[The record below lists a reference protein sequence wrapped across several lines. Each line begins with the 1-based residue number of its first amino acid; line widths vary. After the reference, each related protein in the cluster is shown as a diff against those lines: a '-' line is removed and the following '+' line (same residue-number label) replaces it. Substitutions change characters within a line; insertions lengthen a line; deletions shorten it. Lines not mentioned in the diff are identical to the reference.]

1 MNVNS
6 TVLQQMTPIKRRCFP
21 LFSYMHFIA
30 WLIPW
35 PWACDSWIY
44 SQAPSATSS
53 CGQSIILEA
62 QTDESLLVSDSDLKY
77 LTREEAEDIIDRFKK
92 IPQSYDRL
100 VFWTGIPREWV
111 QRWADDH
118 DMLTLTSAMG
128 PLMDPKD
135 ERCLRRIKKPKNWRK
150 YVKGA
155 SVIFARYAC
164 RRGIVRLLT
173 LPPSLEEFIRPGS
186 TYRTIEEPVLK
197 GAPGGYSALQ
207 INAVHLL
214 TSSGELEYQTWPENH
229 IPERLSGDRVG
240 SSSFRLPSW
249 TKKAVNAAVKSL
261 GYNVASLATH
271 TASKPAASVG
281 IVLQGSIK
289 GAGELREP
297 KGGKPSKSNANA
309 EGILQTQSPQPQT
322 KKQPQRNQQLQE
334 KKKLQSLSKQQQP
347 QAQQTTS
354 KKQQPQAQQT
364 TSKKQQP
371 QAQQPQSKKQQPQT
385 SNKNKKPQS
394 SSKQQEPQKQQSQ
407 NQQSQSKRLQ
417 PQNGKQEKRPQSS
430 KRVITKVGV

>member
-1 MNVNS
+1 
-6 TVLQQMTPIKRRCFP
+6 
-21 LFSYMHFIA
+21 
-30 WLIPW
+30 
-35 PWACDSWIY
+35 
-44 SQAPSATSS
+44 
-53 CGQSIILEA
+53 LEA
-62 QTDESLLVSDSDLKY
+62 QTDESLLVSDNDLKY
-77 LTREEAEDIIDRFKK
+77 LTREEAEDIIERFKE

-111 QRWADDH
+111 QRWAEDH

-135 ERCLRRIKKPKNWRK
+135 QRCLRRIKKPKNWRK

-197 GAPGGYSALQ
+197 GAPGGYGAVQ

-214 TSSGELEYQTWPENH
+214 TTSGELEYQTWPENH
-229 IPERLSGDRVG
+229 IPERLSGDGVG

-249 TKKAVNAAVKSL
+249 TKKAINAAVKSL
-261 GYNVASLATH
+261 GYNVANLATH
-271 TASKPAASVG
+271 TAPKPASVSG
-281 IVLQGSIK
+281 ALKGLTK
-289 GAGELREP
+289 GAGTLKEP
-297 KGGKPSKSNANA
+297 KGGEASKSNANA
-309 EGILQTQSPQPQT
+309 DSILQTQSSQPQT
-322 KKQPQRNQQLQE
+322 KNQPRRNQQLQE
-334 KKKLQSLSKQQQP
+334 KKKQLQSSSKQQQP

-354 KKQQPQAQQT
+354 KKQQPQAQQ
-364 TSKKQQP
+364 P
-371 QAQQPQSKKQQPQT
+371 QKKKQQPQT

-394 SSKQQEPQKQQSQ
+394 PSKQQEPQKQQSQ
-407 NQQSQSKRLQ
+407 NQQTQSKKLQ

-430 KRVITKVGV
+430 KRLTIKVGV